1 MNSTVAQENITCT
14 YIPLPLGT
22 GVALLKDV
30 YV

>member
-1 MNSTVAQENITCT
+1 MNSTVAQNITCT